1 MGHSPTREGNLLEDA
16 DLGWVKQEGGSAIAL
31 LDRLYRFLRRACV
44 ANRRVLHTE
53 RRK

>member
-1 MGHSPTREGNLLEDA
+1 LLN
-16 DLGWVKQEGGSAIAL
+16 
-31 LDRLYRFLRRACV
+31 RLYRFLRRACV